1 MVRFTFI
8 CNRSPAA
15 NSVRLT
21 EYSALG
27 IMTTNLKNKNTNE
40 RVKEENLITEFTIAG
55 SIDNL
60 IDLLKDV
67 VRENHF
73 SLKPTRYYQK
83 RGRQQSFQ
91 VLKEDQSTK
100 QTFCCGAIEVI
111 QRKENKVV
119 VKFDSTRCSINEPQR
134 ASKETMERF
143 FVAIVQR
150 LMQMGMINKK
160 NKG

>member
-1 MVRFTFI
+1 M
-8 CNRSPAA
+8 N
-15 NSVRLT
+15 
-21 EYSALG
+21 
-27 IMTTNLKNKNTNE
+27 TNLRNKNGIDRTKDE
-40 RVKEENLITEFTIAG
+40 TLITEFTVAG
-55 SIDNL
+55 SVDNL
-60 IDLLKDV
+60 MDLLKEV

-73 SLKPTRYYQK
+73 SLKPMRYYQK
-83 RGRQQSFQ
+83 RGKQQSYQ

-134 ASKETMERF
+134 ASKETLERF

-150 LMQMGMINKK
+150 LMQQGMIKK